1 MILVKRTSTF
11 YVRVIYN
18 PREGEL
24 PTLATVSLKSSV
36 KTKDNQVHELTL
48 VKSGD
53 GLSFTVQGDTSNWAL
68 GCGAWDIRFSAD
80 GLKWFS
86 QTYPIEVE
94 PNITI

>member
-11 YVRVIYN
+11 HVRVIYN

-24 PTLATVSLKSSV
+24 PTLTNVALKSSV
-36 KTKDNQVHELTL
+36 KTKDNQVHVLTL
-48 VKSGD
+48 EKAGD
-53 GLSFTVQGDTSNWAL
+53 GLSFTVQADTSTWAL

-94 PNITI
+94 PSVTI